1 VSGAR
6 GGFLSR
12 LRPDWYLVLIIG
24 MAAAASVAP
33 ARGDFASAL
42 GWVSK
47 IAIGM
52 VFFLHGAR
60 LSREAVFRGLAHWRL
75 HLLILATTFGLFPLL
90 CAGLARLPAWITP
103 PELASGIVLLGCLPS
118 TIQSSVAFVG
128 VARGNVPAAVASA
141 SASNMLGVFVTP
153 LLAGLLMHAKGAV
166 SSDAFWSILMQ
177 LLVPFVAGQLVRPWI
192 GAFVARH
199 NKTLSKLDRGTI
211 LLIVYVAFSGA
222 VVAGVWQRLGAFDL
236 LRLLV
241 ICLAL
246 LAAVLAATTVA
257 ARMLGFDKAD
267 EIAIV
272 FCGSK
277 KSLASGAP
285 IAAALLSPA
294 VAGVA
299 MIPLMIFH
307 QVQLMACA
315 ALAQRYAQRDE
326 ARPDMEPATS

>member
-1 VSGAR
+1 MSGAR
-6 GGFLSR
+6 GGILSR
-12 LRPDWYLVLIIG
+12 LRPDWYLVLIVS
-24 MAAAASVAP
+24 MAVAASVAP
-33 ARGDFASAL
+33 ARGEVASAL

-47 IAIGM
+47 VAIGM

-60 LSREAVFRGLAHWRL
+60 LSREAVLRGLAHWRL
-75 HLLILATTFGLFPLL
+75 HLLILSTTFVLFPVL
-90 CAGLARLPAWITP
+90 CVGLARLPAWITP
-103 PELASGIVLLGCLPS
+103 PELASGIILLGCLPS

-128 VARGNVPAAVASA
+128 VARGNVPAAVAAA
-141 SASNMLGVFVTP
+141 SASNMLGVFLTP
-153 LLAGLLMHAKGAV
+153 LLAGALMHAKGAV
-166 SSDAFWSILMQ
+166 SSGAFWSILLQ

-192 GAFVARH
+192 GEFVARH

-222 VVAGVWQRLGAFDL
+222 VAAGVWERMGAYDL
-236 LRLLV
+236 LRLLL

-246 LAAVLAATTVA
+246 LAVVLAATTVA
-257 ARMLGFDKAD
+257 ARVLGFDKAD

-315 ALAQRYAQRDE
+315 AIAQRYAQRDD

>member
-1 VSGAR
+1 MSEGKR
-6 GGFLSR
+6 R
-12 LRPDWYLVLIIG
+12 LIPRLKLDWYLILIITMG
-24 MAAAASVAP
+24 VAATLAP
-33 ARGDFASAL
+33 ARGEVAVAL

-47 IAIGM
+47 IAIGL

-60 LSREAVFRGLAHWRL
+60 LPREAVVRGLIHWRL
-75 HLLILATTFGLFPLL
+75 HLLILAVTFGLFPLL
-90 CAGLARLPAWITP
+90 CVGATLLPAWITP

-118 TIQSSVAFVG
+118 TIQSSIAFVG

-141 SASNMLGVFVTP
+141 SASNMLGVFLTP
-153 LLAGLLMHAKGAV
+153 LLANLLMHAKGAI
-166 SSDAFWSILMQ
+166 SAGSFWSIILQ
-177 LLVPFVAGQLVRPWI
+177 LLAPFVAGQLLRPWI
-192 GAFVARH
+192 GGFVAAH

-222 VVAGVWQRLGAFDL
+222 VVAGVWSRLGVFDL

-241 ICLAL
+241 LCAVL
-246 LAAVLAATTVA
+246 LAIVLLVTREA
-257 ARMLGFDKAD
+257 ARRLGFDTAD

-285 IAAALLSPA
+285 IAAALLTPA
-294 VAGVA
+294 AAGIA

-307 QVQLMACA
+307 QIQLMACA
-315 ALAQRYAQRDE
+315 AIAQRYAKRADLD
-326 ARPDMEPATS
+326 AATG